1 MADPHD
7 VFLCERLKGGIADCT
22 NASIVAGMG
31 AQYVD
36 LVLLEQSLADTGGLN
51 RPFSDRVGDI
61 AQKTAGSVLFD
72 VRVDGDPG
80 IQRIAAIGYG
90 AEGVVAVVMDRDGG
104 LASAPVDG
112 GSYALI
118 AELSAW
124 CALPMAEQI
133 SASYL
138 EAATKLLAEL
148 AKAGRIDRDGPASVG
163 GSETS

>member
-1 MADPHD
+1 MHKR
-7 VFLCERLKGGIADCT
+7 VH
-22 NASIVAGMG
+22 SHVMG

-72 VRVDGDPG
+72 VRVYDNPG

-90 AEGVVAVVMDRDGG
+90 ADGVVAVVMARDGG
-104 LASAPVDG
+104 LASVPVDG
-112 GSYALI
+112 GSYVLI
-118 AELSAW
+118 AQISAW

-133 SASYL
+133 GANYH
-138 EAATKLLAEL
+138 EAATKLLAQI
-148 AKAGRIDRDGPASVG
+148 AKAGKKHKS
-163 GSETS
+163 